1 MNESIN
7 KKSERVYKKK
17 IIILQ
22 QKWKK
27 ITILYLQFHNLWE
40 DIPFF
45 LLYFLEIVSALILVW
60 YKVAILGSGANERK
74 VSILRDERPLGSSVG
89 KDS

>member
-1 MNESIN
+1 MKVST
-7 KKSERVYKKK
+7 KKVKECIKK